1 MKNNKYLE
9 LQYSSGLTLGLQG
22 ALVFKDLALE
32 FTINHRFYSVL
43 LRYQVILEIKGKLRN
58 YSKQYATILWSLKL
72 T

>member
-32 FTINHRFYSVL
+32 FTINHIFYYVL
-43 LRYQVILEIKGKLRN
+43 LRYQVIL
-58 YSKQYATILWSLKL
+58 A
-72 T
+72 